1 MHPRWVYTGWVRT
14 LHQQH
19 VLAICMAMRCMAMR
33 CMAMRCMAM
42 RRLKHEPAGTAEQ
55 TKIGARQCTIS
66 QILLHLLHIMYAVVA
81 LH

>member
-1 MHPRWVYTGWVRT
+1 MLNLRCEWAMHPRWVYTGWVRT

-19 VLAICMAMRCMAMR
+19 VLAI